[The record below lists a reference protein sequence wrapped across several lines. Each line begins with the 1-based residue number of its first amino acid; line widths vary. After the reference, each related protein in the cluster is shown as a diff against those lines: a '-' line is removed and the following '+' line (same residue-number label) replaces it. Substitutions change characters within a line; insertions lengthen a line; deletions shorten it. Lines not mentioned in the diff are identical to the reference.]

1 MNIRTNI
8 NYFTKIL
15 FYITII
21 YNNMEFEKVN
31 SIDSRLVNE
40 MAKVE
45 MQRGPASVS
54 KNVAAVTGGTVNLNA
69 LQWNIPITSSGLAVD
84 TRWYIE
90 YELNITVPVTIATS
104 VVAGG
109 SPILSVGTNIC
120 LDAYP
125 LSSLMGQSSV
135 LINEKQVCSYDI
147 SQYRQL
153 LLRTIDS
160 QKLNPDQ
167 TFPSLVEQGIAFY
180 PSAYLTRANPMSS
193 YADADFGASFVPNG
207 SYPITFSAE
216 NTAGANIG
224 DVVNITC
231 NVKGFEPL
239 LLSPCNWNSSKE
251 NDESCPFYVR
261 NIQINCPLSSLN
273 RFFRFNT
280 GVSSGTTTFT
290 VGTPVFATG
299 IPNPFPTANLHY
311 FTLAPPLLE
320 GYRLPSQSIHHTYD
334 IVTNSISAATAFTGG
349 PAAETKELQLTNQN
363 LSGMPTYIVLGAMKD
378 KNAYTADQA
387 SFFFPIT
394 KLVIS
399 NSNTQNILAS
409 YNAVDLFNMSRK
421 NGLKTDY
428 VSFTGSANVVSY
440 TNAGVLKPSALVQTC
455 SAPII
460 INVKDLE
467 LPYNVTNSSSGNF
480 VFNFTATVANSEF
493 KVAGTYLNS
502 VPILKAMFIYDEWI
516 VSDSQTLLTDIKRSF
531 LSPSAPLESA
541 PIKADNEE
549 VNEVVGGTLHKMK
562 SYSKGA
568 SNNISKSQAV
578 AKLSKRLAY

>member
-1 MNIRTNI
+1 
-8 NYFTKIL
+8 
-15 FYITII
+15 
-21 YNNMEFEKVN
+21 MEFEKVN

-40 MAKVE
+40 MAKIV
-45 MQRGPASVS
+45 MQRGASSVS
-54 KNVAAVTGGTVNLNA
+54 KNVAAVTGGTVNLNS

-84 TRWYIE
+84 TRWYVE
-90 YELNITVPVTIATS
+90 YDLDITVPVTVGAADI
-104 VVAGG
+104 VA
-109 SPILSVGTNIC
+109 PNPVLSVGTNIC
-120 LDAYP
+120 QDAYP

-167 TFPSLVEQGIAFY
+167 TCPSLVEQGIAFY

-207 SYPITFSAE
+207 SYSIAFSAN
-216 NTAGANIG
+216 NTGGQAQGGGNTQNI
-224 DVVNITC
+224 VCT
-231 NVKGFEPL
+231 VKGYEPL
-239 LLSPCNWNSSKE
+239 LMSPCNWNSSKE
-251 NDESCPFYVR
+251 NDDSCPFYVR
-261 NIQINCPLSSLN
+261 NIQINCPLSSAN

-280 GVSSGTTTFT
+280 AVSSGTSTIAI
-290 VGTPVFATG
+290 GTPTLTAFR
-299 IPNPFPTANLHY
+299 TANLHY

-334 IVTNSISAATAFTGG
+334 IVTNSVSGTPFPGAVGESQDI
-349 PAAETKELQLTNQN
+349 QLTNQN

-387 SFFFPIT
+387 SFFFPIQ

-399 NSNTQNILAS
+399 NSNTQNIMAS

-428 VSFTGSANVVSY
+428 VSFTGVANVVSY
-440 TNAGVLKPSALVQTC
+440 DNTGALKASAKVQTC

-493 KVAGTYLNS
+493 KVAGTPLTS
-502 VPILKAMFIYDEWI
+502 TPILKAMFIYDEWI

-549 VNEVVGGTLHKMK
+549 VNEVVGGALHKMK

-568 SNNISKSQAV
+568 SNNLSKSQAV

>member
-1 MNIRTNI
+1 
-8 NYFTKIL
+8 
-15 FYITII
+15 
-21 YNNMEFEKVN
+21 MEFEKVN

-54 KNVAAVTGGTVNLNA
+54 KNVAAVTGGTVNLNS

-84 TRWYIE
+84 TRWYVE
-90 YELNITVPVTIATS
+90 YDLDITVPVTVLSANI
-104 VVAGG
+104 VNPN
-109 SPILSVGTNIC
+109 PILSVGTNIC
-120 LDAYP
+120 QDAYP
-125 LSSLMGQSSV
+125 LASLMGQSSV

-167 TFPSLVEQGIAFY
+167 TCPSLVEQGIAFY

-207 SYPITFSAE
+207 SYPIAFSAI
-216 NTAGANIG
+216 NTASASIN
-224 DVVNITC
+224 DVVNIVCT
-231 NVKGFEPL
+231 VKGYEPL
-239 LLSPCNWNSSKE
+239 LMSPCNWNSSKE

-261 NIQINCPLSSLN
+261 NIQINCPLSSAN

-280 GVSSGTTTFT
+280 AVSSGTTTFT
-290 VGTPVFATG
+290 VGTPTLTAFR
-299 IPNPFPTANLHY
+299 TANLHY

-334 IVTNSISAATAFTGG
+334 IVTNSVSGKAFTGG
-349 PAAETKELQLTNQN
+349 AAPTVGVALETQDIQLTNQN

-387 SFFFPIT
+387 SFFFPIQ

-428 VSFTGSANVVSY
+428 VSFSGSANVVSY
-440 TNAGVLKPSALVQTC
+440 TNVGALKPSSVVQTC

-493 KVAGTYLNS
+493 KTGNYLTGT
-502 VPILKAMFIYDEWI
+502 PILKAMFIYDEWI

-541 PIKADNEE
+541 PIKSSNEE

>member
-1 MNIRTNI
+1 
-8 NYFTKIL
+8 
-15 FYITII
+15 
-21 YNNMEFEKVN
+21 
-31 SIDSRLVNE
+31 VNE

-54 KNVAAVTGGTVNLNA
+54 KNVAAVTGGTVNLNS

-84 TRWYIE
+84 TRWYVE
-90 YELNITVPVTIATS
+90 YDLDISVPVTVLSADITNPN
-104 VVAGG
+104 
-109 SPILSVGTNIC
+109 PILAVGTNIC
-120 LDAYP
+120 QDAYP
-125 LSSLMGQSSV
+125 LASLMGQSSV

-167 TFPSLVEQGIAFY
+167 TCPSLVEQGIAFY

-207 SYPITFSAE
+207 SYPIAFSA
-216 NTAGANIG
+216 NNIG
-224 DVVNITC
+224 GATVNTVVNVVCT
-231 NVKGFEPL
+231 VKGYEPL
-239 LLSPCNWNSSKE
+239 LMSPCNWNSSKE

-261 NIQINCPLSSLN
+261 NIQINCPLSSAN

-280 GVSSGTTTFT
+280 AVSSGNSTIAI
-290 VGTPVFATG
+290 GTPTLTAFR
-299 IPNPFPTANLHY
+299 TANLHY

-334 IVTNSISAATAFTGG
+334 IVTNSVSGVAFQGNAG
-349 PAAETKELQLTNQN
+349 ETQDIQLTNQN

-387 SFFFPIT
+387 SFFFPIQ

-428 VSFTGSANVVSY
+428 VSFSGVANVVSY
-440 TNAGVLKPSALVQTC
+440 TNTGALKPSAKVQTC

-493 KVAGTYLNS
+493 KVAGTLLTS
-502 VPILKAMFIYDEWI
+502 TPILKALFIYDEWI
-516 VSDSQTLLTDIKRSF
+516 VSDSQTLLTDVKRSF

-549 VNEVVGGTLHKMK
+549 VNEVVGGALHKMK
-562 SYSKGA
+562 SYSKGSA
-568 SNNISKSQAV
+568 SNLSKSQAV

>member
-1 MNIRTNI
+1 
-8 NYFTKIL
+8 
-15 FYITII
+15 
-21 YNNMEFEKVN
+21 MEFEKVN

-54 KNVAAVTGGTVNLNA
+54 KNVSAVTGGTVNLNS

-84 TRWYIE
+84 TRWYVE
-90 YELNITVPVTIATS
+90 YDLDITVPVTVLSADIANPN
-104 VVAGG
+104 
-109 SPILSVGTNIC
+109 PILAVGTNIC
-120 LDAYP
+120 QDAYP
-125 LSSLMGQSSV
+125 LASLMGQSSV

-167 TFPSLVEQGIAFY
+167 TCPSLVEQGIAFY

-207 SYPITFSAE
+207 SYPIAFSPN
-216 NTAGANIG
+216 NTNGATINT
-224 DVVNITC
+224 VVNIVCT
-231 NVKGFEPL
+231 VKGYEPL
-239 LLSPCNWNSSKE
+239 LMSPCNWNSSKE

-261 NIQINCPLSSLN
+261 NIQINCPLSSAN
-273 RFFRFNT
+273 RFFRFNPT
-280 GVSSGTTTFT
+280 VSSGTSTLTI
-290 VGTPVFATG
+290 GTPTLTDIRV
-299 IPNPFPTANLHY
+299 ANLHY
-311 FTLAPPLLE
+311 FTLSPPLLE

-334 IVTNSISAATAFTGG
+334 IVTNSVSGKAFTGG
-349 PAAETKELQLTNQN
+349 AVPTVGVALETQDIMLTNQN

-387 SFFFPIT
+387 SFFFPIQ

-428 VSFTGSANVVSY
+428 VSFSGSANVVSY
-440 TNAGVLKPSALVQTC
+440 TNVGALKPSSVVQTC

-493 KVAGTYLNS
+493 KTGNYLTGT
-502 VPILKAMFIYDEWI
+502 PILKAMFIYDEWI
-516 VSDSQTLLTDIKRSF
+516 VTDSQTLLTDVKRSF

-549 VNEVVGGTLHKMK
+549 VNEVVGGALHKMK
-562 SYSKGA
+562 SYSKGSA
-568 SNNISKSQAV
+568 SNLSKSQAV